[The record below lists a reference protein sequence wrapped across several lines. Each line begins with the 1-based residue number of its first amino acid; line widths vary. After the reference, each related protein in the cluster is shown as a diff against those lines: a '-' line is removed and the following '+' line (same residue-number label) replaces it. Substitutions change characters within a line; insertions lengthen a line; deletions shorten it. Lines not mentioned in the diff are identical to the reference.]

1 MTALT
6 KLRSAMAK
14 AVREAKV
21 EVRKLEAKAAAARSV
36 DGFEAVARAKVAL
49 RSVAPAPVIPDAAGV
64 RSTSAALTAARLA
77 TARVAVPDPDGLRRF
92 LEGAD
97 QVYREELGR
106 PLLGDDT
113 EVSGVGSYGAR
124 YVNEGWSLDQVRA
137 SVRQSDEWREKHP
150 GEAPGA
156 GPAGGR
162 GRNLVSGEALTQ
174 AAQAVK
180 DLYREELLRNPDV
193 SGLSHYS
200 AALLNRRLDVDGLR
214 GVLRASD
221 EYRAL
226 HAPPP
231 GPGPV
236 DPTEPNPT
244 PSGPT
249 RTGRVRLEGNSFA
262 DDQGK
267 FNALGATYMSA
278 LWQYQNDKPR
288 LEQTLAEMKKNG
300 VDYIRVLGT
309 VGDYDNADYWDG
321 REIDWRR
328 PDYADSIKGLT
339 DLAYDKYG
347 LRVEWTL
354 IGDGQKNI
362 PREADRFKLV
372 DTFLDMAKG
381 REQKI
386 MHFEI
391 ANEAWQNGFS
401 GDAGVEQLRRLT
413 KYMNDRTDVLVA
425 ASAPDGFEPA
435 DVEKLYGGGVA
446 DLATYHFDRDV
457 SKADGH
463 WRPVRQPWEWQYTG
477 GQNGIPRVATNNE
490 PIGPGASVASEND
503 PKKLVAGAIVSYL
516 SGLPGYVYH
525 TRAGVRGDEDF
536 ASQAG
541 FSAFTAMKT
550 YVPADLASWT
560 PKNAHWNDAPFKV
573 YARDDRGNLVA
584 DRMWPDLPGGTGAV
598 RSYAAV
604 KGDEFFAFPMG
615 VKDRLTMEPRR
626 AVEFDVINPMTGAVV
641 DHKRVNAGEKFE
653 LSGDEIFVLKGR
665 FV

>member
-6 KLRSAMAK
+6 KLRSTMTKLVKQAEAR
-14 AVREAKV
+14 AREVKRQV
-21 EVRKLEAKAAAARSV
+21 ESARA
-36 DGFEAVARAKVAL
+36 DGFDATRPARVAL
-49 RSVAPAPVIPDAAGV
+49 HADAPGPINADLATV
-64 RSTSAALTAARLA
+64 RATSAPITAARLA
-77 TARVAVPDPDGLRRF
+77 VAKTKVPDPDGLQRF

-97 QVYREELGR
+97 RVYQEELGR

-113 EVSGVGSYGAR
+113 DVSGVGTFGALH
-124 YVNEGWSLDQVRA
+124 VNEGWSLEQVRA
-137 SVRQSDEWREKHP
+137 AVRQSDEWRAKHP
-150 GEAPGA
+150 GEDAGP

-162 GRNLVSGEALTQ
+162 SRNLLTGEELAAT
-174 AAQAVK
+174 AQAVK
-180 DLYREELLRNPDV
+180 YLYREVLERNPDV

-200 AALLNRRLDVDGLR
+200 ASLLNQRLDVDGLR
-214 GVLRASD
+214 DALRASD
-221 EYRAL
+221 EYRRR
-226 HAPPP
+226 HGQGPVE
-231 GPGPV
+231 PGPV
-236 DPTEPNPT
+236 DPNP
-244 PSGPT
+244 PPART

-278 LWQYQNDKPR
+278 LWQYQNDRPR

-309 VGDYDNADYWDG
+309 VGDYDCPDYWDG
-321 REIDWRR
+321 REIDWRK
-328 PDYADSIKGLT
+328 PEYQDSIKGLT
-339 DLAYDKYG
+339 DLAYDEYG

-362 PREADRFKLV
+362 PNEADRFRLM
-372 DTFLDMAKG
+372 DTFLDMSRG

-386 MHFEI
+386 LHFEV
-391 ANEAWQNGFS
+391 ANEAWQNGFA
-401 GDAGVEQLRRLT
+401 GDEGVDQLRRLT
-413 KYMNDRTDVLVA
+413 RYLNERTEVLVA
-425 ASAPDGFEPA
+425 ASAPDGYEPA

-446 DLATYHFDRDV
+446 DLATVHFDRDV

-463 WRPVRQPWEWQYTG
+463 WRPVRQPWEWQFTG
-477 GQNGIPRVATNNE
+477 GQNGVPRVATNNE

-503 PKKLVAGAIVSYL
+503 PKKLVAAALVSYL

-541 FSAFTAMKT
+541 FTAFSAMKQ

-560 PKNAHWNDAPFKV
+560 PKNAHWADSPFKV
-573 YARDDRGNLVA
+573 YARDDRGTPIA
-584 DRMWPDLPGGTGAV
+584 GRMWPDLPGGTGAV

-604 KGDEFFAFPMG
+604 KGNEFFVLPMG
-615 VKDRLTMEPRR
+615 VKDRVTLEPRR
-626 AVEFDVINPMTGAVV
+626 NVEFDVIDPMSGQVV
-641 DHKRVNAGEKFE
+641 ATRRLSAGEKFD
-653 LSGDEIFVLKGR
+653 LSGDELFVLKGR
-665 FV
+665 YA